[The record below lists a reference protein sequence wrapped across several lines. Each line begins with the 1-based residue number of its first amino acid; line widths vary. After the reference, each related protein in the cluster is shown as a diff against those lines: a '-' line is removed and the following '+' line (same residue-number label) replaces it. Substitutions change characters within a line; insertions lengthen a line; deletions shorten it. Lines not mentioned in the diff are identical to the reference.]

1 MTYGAADMRPSPLL
15 SKRYFHPGWP
25 NPIMKDL
32 YDDPKKLGIGS
43 VTGVRSLSALE
54 GIVIAIEVCVRRRLL
69 THIG

>member
-1 MTYGAADMRPSPLL
+1 
-15 SKRYFHPGWP
+15 
-25 NPIMKDL
+25 MKDL